1 MNILKDN
8 DREVAKF
15 WCLPGVLVLLFYA
28 IFLLYYSFWNFW
40 GLVDIEATVL
50 AGLWYG
56 GFLELHFWPHIVL
69 WVFCIW
75 VAILWYIYYRRFVI
89 CLYEI
94 TSLFKGGLF
103 LPFRKRRSISPPFA
117 KGGLRGIST
126 PARFPAIFGEQHNG
140 YRGRG
145 IPSTLRP
152 STMPFALCPAYVSPA
167 RRASALHSSGLGPRS
182 MRISITAGKPDA

>member
-94 TSLFKGGLF
+94 TALFKGGL
-103 LPFRKRRSISPPFA
+103 
-117 KGGLRGIST
+117 
-126 PARFPAIFGEQHNG
+126 
-140 YRGRG
+140 
-145 IPSTLRP
+145 
-152 STMPFALCPAYVSPA
+152 V
-167 RRASALHSSGLGPRS
+167 
-182 MRISITAGKPDA
+182 RIIERITCIVITIWFFVYLLINILAVYYAFY